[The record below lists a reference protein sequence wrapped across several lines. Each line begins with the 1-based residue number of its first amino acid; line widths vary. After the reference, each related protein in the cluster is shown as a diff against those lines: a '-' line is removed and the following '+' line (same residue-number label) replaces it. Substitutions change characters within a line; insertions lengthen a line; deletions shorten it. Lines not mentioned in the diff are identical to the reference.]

1 MFYSDFEKKLLI
13 PGFHDP
19 NDIRP
24 MGWLFKPPVWAPATT
39 YSKSDDENFELVI
52 PTVFSG
58 LYFFVANPGVSGLT
72 EPTWVRKETKQTEDG
87 TLGLIC
93 EAKNYNLMP
102 VNEYLVAVEY
112 ITTHGVTVSSTS
124 FTTGSSDF
132 VIDVLP
138 TAAVVAGEF
147 EITSRITK
155 NTGAKFDATMV
166 FKVGER

>member
-1 MFYSDFEKKLLI
+1 MFYSDFEKKLHI

-24 MGWLFKPPVWAPATT
+24 MGWLFKPPIWIAATT
-39 YSKSDDENFELVI
+39 YSKSDEENFEIVI
-52 PTVFSG
+52 PSVFSG
-58 LYFFVANPGVSGLT
+58 LYFFVRNPGKSGAT
-72 EPTWVRKETKQTEDG
+72 EPTWVRKEGKLTEDG
-87 TLGLIC
+87 TLGLIW

-102 VNEYLVAVEY
+102 VNEYIVAVTY
-112 ITTHGVTVSSTS
+112 ITTNSVTVSSTS

-138 TAAVVAGEF
+138 VAAVTAGEF
-147 EITSRITK
+147 EITTRVTK